1 MNKEMITVM
10 ISDKMK
16 LIRIEKGYTQD
27 KMADILG
34 VSKKTLVQIEKG
46 RISAGWTV
54 SIAVCS
60 LFRESEILQ
69 AALGSDPIEVIETI
83 AHEGITRQKGKT
95 MGGKVWWKE
104 LEKKGCFRLQ
114 QNVIS
119 QHYRILDEE
128 NYRWYSSFDE
138 KEAKLYLD
146 DLSRSNEFQPNER
159 NE

>member
-1 MNKEMITVM
+1 MITVM

-54 SIAVCS
+54 SIAVCA
-60 LFRESEILQ
+60 LFRDSDILQ
-69 AALGSDPIEVIETI
+69 AALGSDPIEVVEII
-83 AHEGITRQKGKT
+83 AHEGITRPKGKT

-104 LEKKGCFRLQ
+104 LEKKGSFRLQ

-138 KEAKLYLD
+138 TEAKLYFD
-146 DLSRSNEFQPNER
+146 NLSRNNVIQPNER